1 MQLVTR
7 TIPWRKGDHGPYVVI
22 PLGDIQWTGKKGN
35 IALEHLKRTV
45 ARGVEMNAWWVGM
58 GDYTDFAS
66 PSNRQRL
73 RAAALYDTAEEVI
86 DDKAIDLV
94 HQLYEEVLKPT
105 KGRWLGMLAGH
116 HFAELRHGDTT
127 DMRLCQMLDA
137 PFLGDSA
144 FIRLVFYIPGPR
156 KYGQRLPVTF
166 WAHHGH
172 GGGQKAYAPLM
183 KLENQVLPYWEGADV
198 FLMGHTTKMATEP
211 INRVSPCWNPGRRGE
226 PELSHRKVMLVGT
239 GGFSKAYVERA
250 MQGQIPRGGY
260 AEKQMMSPAVI
271 GAPLIRIVPRISAVG
286 GQQVWRPEIS
296 VEI

>member
-1 MQLVTR
+1 
-7 TIPWRKGDHGPYVVI
+7 
-22 PLGDIQWTGKKGN
+22 
-35 IALEHLKRTV
+35 
-45 ARGVEMNAWWVGM
+45 
-58 GDYTDFAS
+58 
-66 PSNRQRL
+66 
-73 RAAALYDTAEEVI
+73 
-86 DDKAIDLV
+86 
-94 HQLYEEVLKPT
+94 
-105 KGRWLGMLAGH
+105 MLAGH

-250 MQGQIPRGGY
+250 MQGQIPSGGY
-260 AEKQMMSPAVI
+260 AEKQMMSPAVV
-271 GAPLIRIVPRISAVG
+271 GAPLIGIVPRISAVG
-286 GQQVWRPEIS
+286 GQQVWRAGI
-296 VEI
+296 